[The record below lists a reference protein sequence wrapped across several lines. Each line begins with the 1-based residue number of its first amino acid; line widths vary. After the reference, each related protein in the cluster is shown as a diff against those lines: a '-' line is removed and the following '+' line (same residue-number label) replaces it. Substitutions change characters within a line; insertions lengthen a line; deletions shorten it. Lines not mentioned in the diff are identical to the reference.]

1 MMMMLIM
8 VFELKRSKS
17 TEYFPWDQYHHRSG
31 KYHLNMLNPPPSF
44 YSEIKC
50 LIPEKVCKLAHRMM
64 MMSQCQRQR
73 NTLTTYLYGKFSSTA
88 MSSLQICVN
97 RIELNTGQ
105 FCQPNLCNEI
115 VIPFELSK
123 SEISEH
129 VDKQFIDCAVQS
141 IWNEYSVKPISV
153 DITNC
158 LQFKAYASI
167 SNTCDIDN
175 KKLLQDPSKRT
186 SCLNMYFSKFKL
198 DCLLLDCPLRLT
210 PIMRKP
216 SLVSSVLVKS
226 LETREFHLS
235 SRYTDLMMMNECD
248 DHDYDVR
255 LGYLKMTDSGLIS
268 LHLDTDP
275 TVITS
280 SSIGIWIS
288 GIKDVH
294 DFRVWKACLQY
305 ILSRSNQM
313 NESILGGGG
322 GGVDKK
328 LQSNSS
334 PMLLLAIYDLSGG
347 SSFYDVSIEYAEN
360 TNHYGWCSSSA
371 LLKINQRNNDA
382 IELKFTVLSSCE
394 NPGLSSS
401 ASSSVSLKHS
411 DCFTWNLSKNVSS
424 KEKYMSVLKD
434 SVRQL
439 CKSVYPIEYV
449 ERESVCREEAK
460 QISSLPQSV
469 NWKDSPD
476 NLPVVHRSIVSNEYK
491 NIDLSDCQIP
501 EASLLL
507 EEGVETSY
515 RNFTGGNQST
525 PSSIVDELNAESLP
539 REPLKKLNDSAK
551 QLSEYSTDYD
561 PERYKNSPKSKC
573 TNPLQRRPIPPSPTP
588 AASVHHVTLS
598 PQNTQNHLTN
608 GLLCEIQ
615 STFNSTND
623 TTLNLQSIL
632 SQIPQCQ
639 LERLEQIITQMLNK
653 HDNPNTDQNKKD
665 HLQTGISVGVNTTFV
680 ASEIDSKYKE
690 NLIDNGRSSI
700 RNVDKV
706 EFSRPTSASSSG
718 VIDEK
723 RTKHRKSVESSTHR
737 NHVETVFPE
746 HTFNQLPEQSSEQV
760 RNKVQMNAQSKNDT
774 PDKYTLLLANIQ
786 QVLNNKV
793 VRCNSTQSEQYHR
806 HQNTENVL
814 VENKANCITTQQQQQ
829 VHTSNSIPNFLPQNN
844 EQRVDSNPSEFKNP
858 EKINRRVSNWLS
870 SDPAEGRNHK
880 YSMPVSQ
887 ASDTTPPVAVSGYCS
902 REEIHTYSDRHGPT
916 NQTGLTTNNNSSVN
930 DINCMQQQDQ
940 ISHPMTD
947 TNQSL
952 YLASLVNKYLG
963 KKKSLDTS
971 STDHFINSEQ
981 SSVEIDYSMATLD
994 YMKRHGILDTST
1006 NSTTTEHFTTPVS
1019 STPVIKYKKSVQNYG
1034 VQQKNNNMPPAI
1046 ISNRPLSSIP
1056 FESIGSKTSDAQASL
1071 TLGESLPNLLN
1082 NLHLD
1087 KSHLMTTMTTTEH
1100 NKVYPTDAIHYLS
1113 TISDDDNSSSGGTH
1127 TPPRQRPLANNGGI
1141 LPIGND
1147 TSTTTTAAAAVN
1159 SPILDLER
1167 LRSLPKLL

>member
-1 MMMMLIM
+1 
-8 VFELKRSKS
+8 
-17 TEYFPWDQYHHRSG
+17 
-31 KYHLNMLNPPPSF
+31 MLNPPPLF
-44 YSEIKC
+44 YSEIKFI
-50 LIPEKVCKLAHRMM
+50 IPEKVCKLAHRMM
-64 MMSQCQRQR
+64 MMSQCQRQL
-73 NTLTTYLYGKFSSTA
+73 NTLTTYLYGKLSSTT

-97 RIELNTGQ
+97 RIELNTGL
-105 FCQPNLCNEI
+105 FCQPNLCNEVI
-115 VIPFELSK
+115 IPFELSK

-129 VDKQFIDCAVQS
+129 VDKQFIDCAVHS
-141 IWNEYSVKPISV
+141 IWNEYSVKSISL

-158 LQFKAYASI
+158 LQFKAYASL
-167 SNTCDIDN
+167 SRSCDI
-175 KKLLQDPSKRT
+175 DPSKRT
-186 SCLNMYFSKFKL
+186 SCLNVYFSKFKL
-198 DCLLLDCPLRLT
+198 DCLLLDCSLRLT
-210 PIMRKP
+210 PIIRKP

-235 SRYTDLMMMNECD
+235 SRFTDLMMMNECD

-305 ILSRSNQM
+305 ILSRNNQI
-313 NESILGGGG
+313 NESTVGGGGG

-328 LQSNSS
+328 HKTSDS
-334 PMLLLAIYDLSGG
+334 PPMSLLAIYDLSGG
-347 SSFYDVSIEYAEN
+347 SSFYNVTIQYAAN
-360 TNHYGWCSSSA
+360 TNNYGWCSSSA

-394 NPGLSSS
+394 NSPLSSS
-401 ASSSVSLKHS
+401 SSSSVSLKHS
-411 DCFTWNLSKNVSS
+411 DYFTWNLSENVSC

-434 SVRQL
+434 SVKQL
-439 CKSVYPIEYV
+439 CKSVYPIEYL
-449 ERESVCREEAK
+449 ESEAVCREEAR

-469 NWKDSPD
+469 NWENTPD
-476 NLPVVHRSIVSNEYK
+476 NSPVGHRSVVGNQYK
-491 NIDLSDCQIP
+491 NIDLSDCPIP

-525 PSSIVDELNAESLP
+525 PSSIIDKLNAESLP

-573 TNPLQRRPIPPSPTP
+573 TNSLQQLPPPTP
-588 AASVHHVTLS
+588 AASVHHITLS

-632 SQIPQCQ
+632 SRVPQSQ

-653 HDNPNTDQNKKD
+653 HDNRNTDQNKND
-665 HLQTGISVGVNTTFV
+665 HLQKGISVGVNTTFV
-680 ASEIDSKYKE
+680 ASEINSKYKE
-690 NLIDNGRSSI
+690 NLIDNGGSSI
-700 RNVDKV
+700 RNVEKV
-706 EFSRPTSASSSG
+706 EFSGPTSASSSG
-718 VIDEK
+718 VIDQK

-737 NHVETVFPE
+737 NHVKTLFPE
-746 HTFNQLPEQSSEQV
+746 HPFNQLPEQFSEKAQ
-760 RNKVQMNAQSKNDT
+760 NKVQTISQSKNGS

-806 HQNTENVL
+806 HSNTENVL
-814 VENKANCITTQQQQQ
+814 VENNANCITTQQQQQ

-844 EQRVDSNPSEFKNP
+844 EQRVDSNLSEFKNP

-870 SDPAEGRNHK
+870 SDSAEGRNHK
-880 YSMPVSQ
+880 YSIPVSQ
-887 ASDTTPPVAVSGYCS
+887 AGDTTPLVVVSGYCS
-902 REEIHTYSDRHGPT
+902 RGEIHTYSDRHGPP
-916 NQTGLTTNNNSSVN
+916 NQTGLTTNNNNSTVD

-940 ISHPMTD
+940 ISHLMTD
-947 TNQSL
+947 ANQSL

-963 KKKSLDTS
+963 DKKLRDTS
-971 STDHFINSEQ
+971 STDHFINLEQ

-994 YMKRHGILDTST
+994 YMKRHGILDNST
-1006 NSTTTEHFTTPVS
+1006 DCTTTEHFTTPVS
-1019 STPVIKYKKSVQNYG
+1019 STPAIKYKKSVQQN
-1034 VQQKNNNMPPAI
+1034 NNNMPPAI

-1056 FESIGSKTSDAQASL
+1056 FESIGSKTSDARVSL

-1082 NLHLD
+1082 KLHLD
-1087 KSHLMTTMTTTEH
+1087 KSHLMTTTTEH
-1100 NKVYPTDAIHYLS
+1100 NKVYPTDDIQYLS
-1113 TISDDDNSSSGGTH
+1113 TISDDNSSSGGTH
-1127 TPPRQRPLANNGGI
+1127 TPRPRPLANNSGI

-1147 TSTTTTAAAAVN
+1147 TSTTIVATATVGVD